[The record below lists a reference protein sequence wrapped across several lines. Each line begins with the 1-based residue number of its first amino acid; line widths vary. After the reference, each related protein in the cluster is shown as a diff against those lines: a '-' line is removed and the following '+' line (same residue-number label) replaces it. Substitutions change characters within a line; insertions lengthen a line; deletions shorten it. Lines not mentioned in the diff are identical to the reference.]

1 MWTTVSGMENL
12 YCSVKVNNNFFFKKS
27 MEHWRTLRR
36 HSFRDMST
44 EKGKC
49 HTKDMEIIFNKIRE
63 KKVSK
68 PKERTAHSGTKA
80 YKIPN
85 RDDQERKSP

>member
-1 MWTTVSGMENL
+1 
-12 YCSVKVNNNFFFKKS
+12 

-68 PKERTAHSGTKA
+68 PKERTAHSGTKGL
-80 YKIPN
+80 
-85 RDDQERKSP
+85 